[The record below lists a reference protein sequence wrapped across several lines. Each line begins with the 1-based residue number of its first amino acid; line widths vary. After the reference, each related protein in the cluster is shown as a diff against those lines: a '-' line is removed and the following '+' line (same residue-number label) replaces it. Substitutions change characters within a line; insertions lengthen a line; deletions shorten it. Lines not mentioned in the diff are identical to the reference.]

1 MRIAILSDIHSNFHA
16 LKSVSRKI
24 KELSCS
30 SVWVLG
36 DIVGYGAFPNECVKW
51 VRENASVAVLGNHE
65 LAVLGLIDPY
75 TFNPYAA
82 ESLIWTKERL
92 NRENRDYLASLSI
105 QAITDCCH
113 LVHDSPANPG
123 TASYILTKRDAY
135 LNLLKQQKELA
146 FFGHTH
152 IPAAYRLW
160 GPEVDVLSPFKVYL
174 RSGRYL
180 INPGSVGQPRDGN
193 PKASFGVLDLKEKT
207 FTLYR
212 VEYNL
217 KAAARE
223 ILRAGLPKIFAARI
237 IMGE

>member
-16 LKSVSRKI
+16 LESVSKKI
-24 KELSCS
+24 RELSCDG
-30 SVWVLG
+30 VWVLG
-36 DIVGYGAFPNECVKW
+36 DIVGYCAFPNECVEW
-51 VRENASVAVLGNHE
+51 VRENASLAVLGNHE
-65 LAVLGLIDPY
+65 LAVLGLIDLQ

-82 ESLIWTKERL
+82 ESLLWSKEKL
-92 NRENRDYLASLSI
+92 KKENLEYLSTLSI
-105 QAITDCCH
+105 QAITDRCH

-123 TASYILTKRDAY
+123 TATYILSKRDAY
-135 LNLLKQQKELA
+135 FNLLKQKRELA

-152 IPAAYRLW
+152 IPSAYRLW
-160 GPEVDVLSPFKVYL
+160 GPEVDVLSPLKVYFKG
-174 RSGRYL
+174 GRYL

-193 PKASFGVLDLKEKT
+193 PKASFGVLDLKEKS

-223 ILRAGLPKIFAARI
+223 ILRAGLPKVFAARI